1 MGIQF
6 SIDDLRNIES
16 TERVLRQFQHAIDSA
31 ATLSQSNLE
40 AAIAKAKADIQA
52 AAAPPRFP
60 ALVPGAGIN
69 IVQTPAQISIINTGN
84 AGVTSAIGTANQVN
98 VSAATGDVTFS
109 TPQNIDT
116 SASVQF
122 GALNIAAKLIVNS
135 NGLPTKSNNVTLAG
149 QGNAIIVAQGSATA
163 QTGAVASVA
172 AYTTTAAGGSF

>member
-31 ATLSQSNLE
+31 AIVSQSSLE

-52 AAAPPRFP
+52 AAAPARFP

-69 IVQTPAQISIINTGN
+69 IVQTPAQISIINTGVTT
-84 AGVTSAIGTANQVN
+84 GVTSAIGTANQVN

-116 SASVQF
+116 GASVQF
-122 GALNIAAKLIVNS
+122 GALNIATKLIVNS

-149 QGNAIIVAQGSATA
+149 QGNGRGCRRATPP
-163 QTGAVASVA
+163 TPPIR
-172 AYTTTAAGGSF
+172 Y